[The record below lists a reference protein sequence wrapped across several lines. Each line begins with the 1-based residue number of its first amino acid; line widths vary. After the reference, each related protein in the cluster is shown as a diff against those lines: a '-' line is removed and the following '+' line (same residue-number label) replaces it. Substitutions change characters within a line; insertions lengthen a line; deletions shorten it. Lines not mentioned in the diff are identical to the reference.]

1 MITSMKEKL
10 QIIAEDEA
18 LQEEFVINL
27 SEQVATDDEVPR
39 KKFRALKEAYEKDP
53 ALVDD
58 VLMAVCGWRME
69 TLVDKAIGVC
79 DCDE

>member
-1 MITSMKEKL
+1 MEKKL
-10 QIIAEDEA
+10 KRIAGDEA

-53 ALVDD
+53 ELVDE
-58 VLMAVCGWRME
+58 VLMAICGWRME
-69 TLVDKAIGVC
+69 TLVDNAIAVC
-79 DCDE
+79 DE

>member
-1 MITSMKEKL
+1 MTMDEKL
-10 QIIAEDEA
+10 KRIAEDEA

-58 VLMAVCGWRME
+58 VLMAICGWRME
-69 TLVDKAIGVC
+69 TLVDNAIEVC
-79 DCDE
+79 DE

>member
-1 MITSMKEKL
+1 MDEKL
-10 QIIAEDEA
+10 KRIAEDEA

-39 KKFRALKEAYEKDP
+39 KKFSALKEAYEKDP

-58 VLMAVCGWRME
+58 VLMAICGWRME
-69 TLVDKAIGVC
+69 TLVDNAIAVC
-79 DCDE
+79 DK